1 MKVVFNKKEVEE
13 LVRIR
18 VDELFDGQDVEMKF
32 ESYDDGNFVTVTTKK
47 ITEEEPLDL
56 SEVPF

>member
-13 LVRIR
+13 LVRAR
-18 VDELFDGQDVEMKF
+18 VDELFDGQDVEVKF
-32 ESYDDGNFVTVTTKK
+32 SSYDDAEFVSITTKEIVDEK
-47 ITEEEPLDL
+47 PLDL

>member
-13 LVRIR
+13 LVRTR
-18 VDELFDGQDVEMKF
+18 VDELFDGQDVEMRF

-47 ITEEEPLDL
+47 VVDEEPLDIN
-56 SEVPF
+56 EIPF

>member
-13 LVRIR
+13 LVRTR